1 MRIPAPRNPSRGA
14 LLRTAAAATLVSG
27 SLLAIPA
34 IATSPAAW
42 AARPAT
48 YGIVIDKDVRVVM
61 ADGVRLDVDIRRPAG
76 QDGSAAKG
84 KFPVIVTQTPYNKNS
99 PQLNFASDY
108 LVQRG
113 YVQVIS
119 DVRGTGSSEG
129 AWDSFGPLEQAD
141 GKTLVEW
148 AGAQPWSNGSI
159 GLAGASYG
167 AINQLLTAAQQPKG
181 LKAIFPIV
189 PSADTYRDIVG
200 SGGQVNA
207 SFIPL
212 WLGLVTG
219 TSSLPPTYIASDPV
233 GAALSVASHLSN
245 VTGFQGRTVSQS
257 LEGGT
262 TAFDGPFY
270 ATRST
275 INKISRIKVPAFVVG
290 GWFDLFQR
298 GEPMIY
304 QALRKQGNPTRLIM
318 GPWTHLQGSQGAGLP
333 ADGVPSLD
341 ELRLRWFDHYV
352 RGIKDPGLDHDVPQ
366 VTYFDNALGHYKT
379 ATSWPPAGT
388 TYTTL
393 NLSGVSTLG
402 GASGTLGTA
411 PGKGS
416 DMFPYLP
423 VTGVC
428 TRSTEQWTAGAFMGT
443 PCDSDNSGNDRFG
456 LSYDLPVTKP
466 LKLTGSFAARLFVST
481 TGKDG
486 QITARVEDVDATG
499 KANQLTAGWQVL
511 SLRALDS
518 AKSEKSGGLITRP
531 WHPYTKDS
539 VQTVTPGRVMEVWVE
554 IFGSATTIAPG
565 HHLRLSIQA
574 ADTPH
579 LAAPVPQLV
588 NTSGSMLTIV
598 HDAAHPSQ
606 LVIPVAK

>member
-1 MRIPAPRNPSRGA
+1 MPSLTRLVG
-14 LLRTAAAATLVSG
+14 AAALVAG
-27 SLLAIPA
+27 SLLALPA
-34 IATSPAAW
+34 IGSPQTTW
-42 AARPAT
+42 SPRPAT
-48 YGIVIDKDVRVVM
+48 YGIVIEKDVRVVM
-61 ADGVRLDVDIRRPAG
+61 SDGVRLDVDIRRPAG
-76 QDGSAAKG
+76 QDGTAARG

-119 DVRGTGSSEG
+119 DVRGTGGSEG
-129 AWDSFGPLEQAD
+129 GWDSFGPLEQLD

-148 AGAQPWSNGSI
+148 AGAQPWSNGRI

-200 SGGQVNA
+200 SGGQVNT

-219 TSSLPPTYIASDPV
+219 TSGLPPTYAAKDPV
-233 GAALSVASHLSN
+233 GAALAIASHLSN
-245 VTGFQGRTVSQS
+245 VSSFQGRTVYQS
-257 LEGGT
+257 MLGGT

-275 INKISRIKVPAFVVG
+275 INKISRVKVPAFVVG

-304 QALRKQGNPTRLIM
+304 QALRKQGNPTRLLM

-333 ADGVPSLD
+333 VDGVPSLD

-352 RGIKDPGLDHDVPQ
+352 RDIKDPGLDRDVPQ
-366 VTYFDNALGHYKT
+366 VSYFDNALGHYKT

-388 TYTTL
+388 SYKTL
-393 NLSGVSTLG
+393 NLGGVATVGATAGTLG
-402 GASGTLGTA
+402 AASGT
-411 PGKGS
+411 GS

-423 VTGVC
+423 VTGAC
-428 TRSTEQWTAGAFMGT
+428 TRSTLQWTAGAFMGT
-443 PCDSDNSGNDRFG
+443 PCDSDNSANDRFG

-466 LKLTGSFAARLFVST
+466 VKLAGSFAARLFVST

-486 QITARVEDVDATG
+486 QLTARVEDVDPTG

-511 SLRALDS
+511 SLRDLDA
-518 AKSEKSGGLITRP
+518 AKSEKSDGLITRP
-531 WHPYTKDS
+531 WHPFTKDS
-539 VQTVTPGRVMEVWVE
+539 VQSVTPGKVMEVWVE
-554 IFGSATTIAPG
+554 IFGSATTIASG

-579 LAAPVPQLV
+579 LSAPLPQLAD
-588 NTSGSMLTIV
+588 TAGSMLTVV

-606 LVIPVAK
+606 LVIPIAP